1 MKSVRGLVAVGAVA
15 VALLA
20 TSGIARADDAGN
32 QVSYADGKLK
42 LGSVTI
48 APEIDVRLRG
58 EYRREPPD
66 VAASVTDV
74 WAVLTRARLGLA
86 VSRGPLTAKVTVQDA
101 RIMGDSGALQLA
113 RSRTQVVPSFGV
125 YEAYLESKTDSAR
138 PSYVRLGRQAVTWG
152 EGRLL
157 SSADFSPAGR
167 TLDAARFAWAPF
179 DDLDFEALAVVLASP
194 GPLGQ
199 TSGDTTSSQSSGA
212 QLFGLRAGYDHAS
225 WLKVELFGYARTAF
239 SDRNLDQPTD
249 FAVSRAKGEKLTAS
263 LRLSGE
269 GSGFSY
275 GLEGAV
281 QGGAA
286 RALAGTPTIGAFAF
300 AGHAEK
306 RFDGA
311 KLSPT
316 LRVLGGYASGDPG
329 KGGTY
334 TQFDP
339 LLPDTQ
345 RWHGALDVF
354 AFSNLADVGGQVE
367 IEPFDD
373 ASLRLGYRYAAMAD
387 RGGEWISSSLG
398 TLGRARTAGADDSSS
413 LGHELSARFGVE
425 PIEGLTLGFSYAALV
440 YGDGAKQVLGRGAS
454 SPVNANAPEVPDT
467 THYAFT
473 EVRVRLP

>member
-1 MKSVRGLVAVGAVA
+1 
-15 VALLA
+15 
-20 TSGIARADDAGN
+20 
-32 QVSYADGKLK
+32 
-42 LGSVTI
+42 
-48 APEIDVRLRG
+48 
-58 EYRREPPD
+58 
-66 VAASVTDV
+66 
-74 WAVLTRARLGLA
+74 
-86 VSRGPLTAKVTVQDA
+86 
-101 RIMGDSGALQLA
+101 
-113 RSRTQVVPSFGV
+113 
-125 YEAYLESKTDSAR
+125 
-138 PSYVRLGRQAVTWG
+138 
-152 EGRLL
+152 
-157 SSADFSPAGR
+157 
-167 TLDAARFAWAPF
+167 
-179 DDLDFEALAVVLASP
+179 
-194 GPLGQ
+194 
-199 TSGDTTSSQSSGA
+199 
-212 QLFGLRAGYDHAS
+212 
-225 WLKVELFGYARTAF
+225 
-239 SDRNLDQPTD
+239 
-249 FAVSRAKGEKLTAS
+249 
-263 LRLSGE
+263 
-269 GSGFSY
+269 
-275 GLEGAV
+275 
-281 QGGAA
+281 
-286 RALAGTPTIGAFAF
+286 
-300 AGHAEK
+300 
-306 RFDGA
+306 
-311 KLSPT
+311 
-316 LRVLGGYASGDPG
+316 VLGGYASGDPG